1 MNTSLLATAAVMGLV
16 GGPHCLA
23 MCGAACVGI
32 SRWSPNRSWMPLLLF
47 QIGRLTGY
55 ALLGAVAAAS
65 MQALGWMA
73 VHSAALRPVWSMVHI
88 AAVLI
93 GMLLLI
99 RAEQPVWLSN
109 AASGIWHKLSSPEQ
123 RQSLHRHQLGP
134 LLLGLVWA
142 FLPCGLL
149 YSALLVALL
158 SGSAL
163 EGAAVMSSFA
173 MGGALM
179 LTLAPWLWSRL
190 ARVNISKVNV
200 SDAGVRL
207 AGLALAV
214 SSAWAL
220 WMGLVEQQAPW
231 CNVTNY

>member
-65 MQALGWMA
+65 MQALGWMT

-93 GMLLLI
+93 GLMLFL
-99 RAEQPVWLSN
+99 RGEQPLWLSN
-109 AASGIWHKLSSPEQ
+109 AAAGVWHKLSSPEQ
-123 RQSLHRHQLGP
+123 RQALHLHPLGP
-134 LLLGLVWA
+134 FLLGLVWA

-158 SGSAL
+158 SASPW
-163 EGAAVMSSFA
+163 EGAAVMSCFA
-173 MGGALM
+173 VGGAFTLM
-179 LTLAPWLWSRL
+179 LAPWLWSRL
-190 ARVNISKVNV
+190 EGVNITKLNV
-200 SDAGVRL
+200 SHAGVRL
-207 AGLALAV
+207 AGLGLAI
-214 SSAWAL
+214 SSAWGL

-231 CNVTNY
+231 CNVIT